1 MIHDKRAALSDY
13 TSNLLS
19 QGRVV
24 FDGRE
29 AIEALG
35 INRGAFLDS
44 AERLQRR
51 KLLLNPRHDFY
62 IVVPPQF
69 MSLGAPP
76 PTWYIDALMR
86 HEGNSYYVGLLKAAE
101 LHGATHQAVMEFQ
114 VVAAKRLPKIRAGRN
129 RVVFYY
135 RKDMETVAAG
145 VVDKKTETGSMRVS
159 SPALTALDILRYSR
173 GAGGLDNIFTVLRDI
188 APQIDFE
195 SLTNLSRVTERP
207 VVQRLGYLLDRLG
220 HGPRLASMRTALED
234 RGNLPWTELDRKEAG
249 DPDFSTEVLERD
261 PRWRVIV
268 RRYPEAD
275 E

>member
-1 MIHDKRAALSDY
+1 M
-13 TSNLLS
+13 
-19 QGRVV
+19 V

-114 VVAAKRLPKIRAGRN
+114 VVAAKRLPKIKAGRN
-129 RVVFYY
+129 RFVFYY